1 MRIEAHQLG
10 TAIDLL
16 VEGFPLQDRA
26 FWEAGIERAMASGA
40 HDDGTLPIGYFLM
53 DKNEAVGVIL
63 TLAGPKPAT
72 APQLVNLSSVYVK
85 PDHRWRVPLL
95 MRKAVNDASTVY
107 TSLSAIPVMRDIM
120 IAMGFV
126 RLNDG
131 LTAVCVPYA
140 ATFGRREHTVSAWEG
155 PRSDLDPMTN
165 KMIADHVT
173 YGCLAYLI
181 EAPQGPVPVL
191 FKRYAYKG
199 VPTAQIIYSADNRA
213 VEAAIGSLSRH
224 LLKAGRLVIFL
235 EIEAGATAQ
244 MMPPGYAIPN
254 RRLRFIK
261 NGAQRGKT
269 DFTYSELAFFDY

>member
-16 VEGFPLQDRA
+16 VEGFPTQTRG
-26 FWEAGIERAMASGA
+26 FWEGGIERAMASGA
-40 HDDGTLPIGYFLM
+40 HDDGTLPIGYFLK
-53 DKNEAVGVIL
+53 DKTEAVGVIL
-63 TLAGPKPAT
+63 TLAGPKPVDQ
-72 APQLVNLSSVYVK
+72 PHLVNLSSVYVK
-85 PDHRWRVPLL
+85 PDHRWKVPLL

-107 TSLSAIPVMRDIM
+107 TSLTAIPVMRDIM

-126 RLNDG
+126 RLNEG

-140 ATFGRREHTVSAWEG
+140 ATFGRREFAVSPWEG
-155 PRSDLDPMTN
+155 PRGDLDALTN
-165 KMIADHVT
+165 KMIADHVA

-199 VPTAQIIYSADNRA
+199 VPTAQIIYSGDNRA
-213 VEAAIGSLSRH
+213 VEAAIGNLSRH
-224 LLKAGRLVIFL
+224 ALKAGRMVIFL
-235 EIEAGATAQ
+235 EIEAGATRQ

-261 NGAQRGKT
+261 NGAQPGKT